1 MGGDTMNFNAD
12 DLLPQPIP
20 ELPPQMVV
28 KIQLEA
34 LQKNDDPEPDYGIRV
49 AFQFASPANRAVT
62 GPIDRFIQ
70 LVRNPIYA
78 PMLNWVG
85 VEYGPINV
93 MDAEAQQIVAIMSAE
108 GETIHYVFTL
118 SRQKLPPYMG
128 CWMTD
133 NVLRIDLDEDAL

>member
-1 MGGDTMNFNAD
+1 MNFDND
-12 DLLPQPIP
+12 DRLPQPIP
-20 ELPPQMVV
+20 ELPPHMVV

-49 AFQFASPANRAVT
+49 AFQFASPANRAIV
-62 GPIDRFIQ
+62 GSLDRFIQ
-70 LVRNPIYA
+70 LVKNPLYA

-85 VEYGPINV
+85 VEYGPINIV
-93 MDAEAQQIVAIMSAE
+93 DTEAQQLVTIMSAN

-118 SRQKLPPYMG
+118 SRQKLPPHMG

-133 NVLRIDLDEDAL
+133 GVLRIDVDEDVL